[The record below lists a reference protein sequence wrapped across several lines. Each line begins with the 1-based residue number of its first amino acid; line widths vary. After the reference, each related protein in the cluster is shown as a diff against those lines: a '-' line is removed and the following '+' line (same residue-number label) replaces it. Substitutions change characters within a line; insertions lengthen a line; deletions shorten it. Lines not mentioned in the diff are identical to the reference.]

1 MKNKKQYTRAPHAT
15 LIRALK
21 RPIKSRR
28 KSVMRA
34 GGPSWCV
41 TPDAE
46 SQDQLHSG
54 GVPGFY
60 PVVLDFNHESEVK
73 VKSWEGI
80 LSFHDFELDE
90 NGDVTNGNHR
100 ESVLVRGS
108 RGRIGQVV
116 CPERHAV
123 SRAAGAPASNAST
136 RGRVAIPSRI
146 NRSAQ
151 FRCHDRR
158 QAAKPCD

>member
-1 MKNKKQYTRAPHAT
+1 MESPTEEPEAIVPMETISSGSPTMVNPIEEPEAIIPMETVRSGSPTMSRPTEDGEAIIPPEIVSSGSPTTTTTTVRLRRRAANRT
-15 LIRALK
+15 
-21 RPIKSRR
+21 
-28 KSVMRA
+28 
-34 GGPSWCV
+34 
-41 TPDAE
+41 E
-46 SQDQLHSG
+46 
-54 GVPGFY
+54 
-60 PVVLDFNHESEVK
+60 
-73 VKSWEGI
+73 
-80 LSFHDFELDE
+80 E